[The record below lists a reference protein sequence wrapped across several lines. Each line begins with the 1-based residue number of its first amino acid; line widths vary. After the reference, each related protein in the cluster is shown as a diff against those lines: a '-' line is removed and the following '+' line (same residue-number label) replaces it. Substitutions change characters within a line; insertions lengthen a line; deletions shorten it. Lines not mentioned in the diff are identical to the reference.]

1 VKRKKTK
8 KLTSEINDDILSKA
22 KPVGEVEEYLTSLF
36 YGRSGTG
43 KTTLSGTFPKK
54 LLVLDFKDRGTD
66 SIRDVEGVDVLPM
79 NKWEDFE
86 SVYWAL
92 YKGEHDYKSVSLDT
106 ITGLQSLAILEVKRR
121 EGMDPEDPVSRRLW
135 GEISGLLSQW
145 IYSYRDLPMNVAFLA
160 QDRLKKGK
168 SDEDEDNDE
177 EYDEDQL
184 DPEVGPAVIP
194 SIARLINAAV
204 KIIGQT
210 YIKQEIRKKEGS
222 KHKLIKKNLF
232 MLRVGPHPFYITK
245 IRGPKSFIIP
255 DAIEDPTFNKIIKTM
270 KGEKYE

>member
-1 VKRKKTK
+1 LKVKKIKMKKSK
-8 KLTSEINDDILSKA
+8 EKLEDILSKA
-22 KPVGEVEEYLTSLF
+22 KPASEIENLITALF

-66 SIRDVEGVDVLPM
+66 SVRDVKGIDVLPM
-79 NKWEDFE
+79 SNWEEFE
-86 SVYWAL
+86 VVYWAL
-92 YKGEHDYKSVSLDT
+92 YKGKHEYKSVSLDT
-106 ITGLQSLAILEVKRR
+106 VTGLQSLAILEVKRR
-121 EGMDPEDPVSRRLW
+121 EGMDPEDGISRRLW
-135 GEISGLLSQW
+135 GEISGLLGQW
-145 IYSYRDLPMNVAFLA
+145 IYNYRDLPMNVAFLA
-160 QDRLKKGK
+160 QDRLQKG
-168 SDEDEDNDE
+168 SGDDEEE

-194 SIARLINAAV
+194 SIAKLLNAAV

-222 KHKLIKKNLF
+222 KHKLIRRNLF

-245 IRGPKSFIIP
+245 IRGPKTFPIP
-255 DAIEDPTFNKIIKTM
+255 ESIEDPDFDKMIKIM
-270 KGEKYE
+270 KGESK